1 MTLQEDTSY
10 DRLREAILQYDQ
22 ATIKWSNTMALG
34 SSLPNHSH
42 DDGGPSPMEVDRI
55 WKGKGYGKDRK
66 GKGKDVKGKGKNKSG
81 GKFDKGSGKNQQ
93 QKGSWNNSWGSGK
106 GKWNQSNASNSE
118 KGGKSSSKGKGH
130 GQTSKVV
137 CWKCNKPG
145 HMAKDCRV
153 RMIESNECD
162 ECDGKQ
168 NQQQD
173 SSAASSTGP
182 NNSSSSRV
190 NRVSLHEPASSS
202 NDVPLIFNLASCSD
216 FSRLNVRAIFDGL
229 GLQQFENSQ
238 NDQQS
243 FLPEG
248 VVMSDISAGDGGS
261 SIGVELLSDK
271 SCAGVAEYVESMAS
285 SFELSTFCK
294 YDDFKHFASR
304 VSTDFEFSRYDPV
317 TGDGDIRNS
326 MKHFDDCALY
336 RPGRELSE
344 VEFQDVRAV
353 KSSCDI
359 ILDSG
364 SDATVIPLS
373 MISAGKASDDQSS
386 FLRDAQ
392 GGRISTEGVR
402 DISINL
408 TTVDGQ
414 LVTLQDQ
421 AHVSSRVDTPLIS
434 YGKLLKHGWGI
445 VPEGNGSY
453 LVHVSGAK
461 VPLSFKQNSLLVTGV
476 VRMVEQVVRTID
488 VDIPRSWQNV
498 KNGWY
503 RTRDGFPICASHGR
517 NYVDVLKTHKL
528 DEWPY
533 RTTLGFRDHLGWQ
546 VIELCQ
552 SVFQLDEREAV
563 IDPPFQRWL
572 TLLSK
577 NIVSVVDFGMVVTTP
592 TVDVAAGSSDAM
604 ETTEPA
610 VSATAGGAEHGLGG
624 AQQQQHVE
632 PAVPVSRPAV
642 PTSVAIQP
650 SADTMM
656 IAGVEVNRTSSIS
669 VLRAA
674 CQFLEVS
681 QSGSKAKLWNRILA
695 AVDRGK
701 ILEEKQLAEAALL
714 EGSHSA
720 NPVQTAERPSEEEVQ
735 RHNLTHIPYAAWC
748 ESCVK
753 SKGRPERHERNEGR
767 IGDRELPRISF
778 DFAFTSKSLGNDIS
792 EETDD
797 GAKLTTLVAHD
808 SHTGSITCI
817 PVRGKDEK
825 KHSVRELV
833 KYIQYL
839 GYGDVCLMTDQ
850 EPATLAIQALLQR
863 TWQRLGFKAVIENAP
878 VLDHGGNSWAEKAI
892 DRIRTTA
899 SVLLNQLSSNLGH
912 EVPVRHPL
920 FAWAFSHSAWILDR
934 FSLKANTTAYR
945 LVRGHDYR
953 GKLCEFGAPLLC
965 FVGDSRKKKGDAK
978 WKQGIFL
985 TKSITNDMFVVHCD
999 GGLKLTRS
1007 VKSISDSWAE
1017 HIGLC
1022 RSLVIQPWQ
1031 VEGTLGNKIDP
1042 AGGIRSTPEAVV
1054 PIDDEAGDD
1063 IESEKEEEAVVEL
1076 VPVPVS
1082 ASRGMK
1088 PPPRFAAI
1096 AEQVAVPVEGI
1107 VSYPDRLPEGPA
1119 AAEDATMTEGQRG
1132 SVSGAPGGMD
1142 VGVSIAD
1149 DEVAEPA
1156 SKRPRMTVMRVGDET
1171 LCHMDLEPMELCD
1184 EVKDEEFAEYDAFWN
1199 DDFQDEMMEDATS
1212 MPSGVWQPYSEAQP
1226 EIHGEQLAV
1235 IDIEADKVE
1244 IDRLLQMGVITTADK
1259 YDGPLDTPL
1268 SAKMVRTWRKKQREE
1283 KDADGQ
1289 AVSTTAWL
1297 RRSRL
1302 VGRDFNFLEYREDV
1316 YSPASSSAVVKL
1328 LPCMALTNAMGF
1340 DSSIATL
1347 DVSDAFLQVPQPIPR
1362 KVSLDGAE
1370 YVILK
1375 CLPGQRDA
1383 SKLWYAFFIER
1394 LRAHMEISICPVQP
1408 CIIRCSCNGR
1418 VEGALLLHVDDV
1430 LILGREE
1437 WIADVLI
1444 PSLQKEF
1451 KLTYTLVRRHTG
1463 GMLEFLKRMHV
1474 VEPNYESISVYGEP
1488 KHANALIERY
1498 TIIEGRPP
1506 RVAYTPISGTL
1517 PIPSSD
1523 STLLSPKLAAEYRS
1537 MVGIAMYMAQER
1549 YDLQYATKTLASCL
1563 KNPTKEAWIALGRL
1577 IGYLRFSDQFGLK
1590 MKRTCKGCT
1599 FMESQI
1605 GVVDEKPSNLLETF
1619 SDSDWSGAGD
1629 MKSTSSAVHMLN
1641 GVVIHSTS
1649 RSQKCISLSSTEAE
1663 WYAASSSTCDGLYLQ
1678 HIVEFLTDNNCD
1690 RLHLYTD
1697 NSAVRMLSLKCGVGR
1712 LRHIKGR
1719 MLWLQ
1724 EKMANGELEIKQV
1737 QTAWNVADL
1746 NTKGLSR
1753 DRFLGLLFMLGFV
1766 NEKGNGV
1773 GEYEYSRMLHKES
1786 MKQHVKVIAQNLK
1799 HDGGFNGAGV
1809 SSLHVSKVSKKALR
1823 ILSACALLES
1833 AEGTS
1838 NVSNLSPMS
1847 PEALSWLGVS
1857 VAVVL
1862 VLIGFGY
1869 LISTRAI
1876 RLGGPDRGG
1885 NNDEPTQNDGMY
1897 DIYAPEGHEDLASVE
1912 SASTDYGFPLS
1923 DLQERI
1929 FLVLDRGNHPE
1940 EAICE
1945 WMTSRCSRRLA
1956 IADSSD
1962 RGTVLFYSDCLA
1974 ALANARRNL
1983 LTCDDG
1989 ERGNIFGYLRSLSR
2003 MSPRECSPTC
2013 EMDVEQ
2019 LDAAILE
2026 AGRFANET
2034 VANLQGPEDI
2044 PMDEDSSDISESL
2057 LEEQRRFRYRF
2068 IPLEEASDPDLWQDV
2083 RHGGPNS
2090 DSDSPIADVPVEPAD
2105 EPMPEIELHLREIHE
2120 RRSRA
2125 LRRIRRQLS
2134 QAYDTGTQEEIWGL
2148 PTTIYIGAR

>member
-1 MTLQEDTSY
+1 
-10 DRLREAILQYDQ
+10 
-22 ATIKWSNTMALG
+22 
-34 SSLPNHSH
+34 
-42 DDGGPSPMEVDRI
+42 
-55 WKGKGYGKDRK
+55 
-66 GKGKDVKGKGKNKSG
+66 
-81 GKFDKGSGKNQQ
+81 
-93 QKGSWNNSWGSGK
+93 
-106 GKWNQSNASNSE
+106 
-118 KGGKSSSKGKGH
+118 
-130 GQTSKVV
+130 
-137 CWKCNKPG
+137 
-145 HMAKDCRV
+145 
-153 RMIESNECD
+153 
-162 ECDGKQ
+162 
-168 NQQQD
+168 
-173 SSAASSTGP
+173 
-182 NNSSSSRV
+182 
-190 NRVSLHEPASSS
+190 
-202 NDVPLIFNLASCSD
+202 
-216 FSRLNVRAIFDGL
+216 
-229 GLQQFENSQ
+229 
-238 NDQQS
+238 
-243 FLPEG
+243 
-248 VVMSDISAGDGGS
+248 
-261 SIGVELLSDK
+261 
-271 SCAGVAEYVESMAS
+271 
-285 SFELSTFCK
+285 
-294 YDDFKHFASR
+294 
-304 VSTDFEFSRYDPV
+304 
-317 TGDGDIRNS
+317 
-326 MKHFDDCALY
+326 
-336 RPGRELSE
+336 
-344 VEFQDVRAV
+344 
-353 KSSCDI
+353 
-359 ILDSG
+359 
-364 SDATVIPLS
+364 
-373 MISAGKASDDQSS
+373 
-386 FLRDAQ
+386 
-392 GGRISTEGVR
+392 
-402 DISINL
+402 
-408 TTVDGQ
+408 
-414 LVTLQDQ
+414 
-421 AHVSSRVDTPLIS
+421 
-434 YGKLLKHGWGI
+434 
-445 VPEGNGSY
+445 
-453 LVHVSGAK
+453 
-461 VPLSFKQNSLLVTGV
+461 
-476 VRMVEQVVRTID
+476 
-488 VDIPRSWQNV
+488 
-498 KNGWY
+498 
-503 RTRDGFPICASHGR
+503 
-517 NYVDVLKTHKL
+517 
-528 DEWPY
+528 
-533 RTTLGFRDHLGWQ
+533 
-546 VIELCQ
+546 
-552 SVFQLDEREAV
+552 
-563 IDPPFQRWL
+563 
-572 TLLSK
+572 
-577 NIVSVVDFGMVVTTP
+577 
-592 TVDVAAGSSDAM
+592 
-604 ETTEPA
+604 
-610 VSATAGGAEHGLGG
+610 
-624 AQQQQHVE
+624 
-632 PAVPVSRPAV
+632 
-642 PTSVAIQP
+642 
-650 SADTMM
+650 MM

-714 EGSHSA
+714 EGSHAA

-767 IGDRELPRISF
+767 ICDRELPRFSF
-778 DFAFTSKSLGNDIS
+778 DFAYTGKSLGNDIS
-792 EETDD
+792 EEADD

-808 SHTGSITCI
+808 SRTGSIACI

-850 EPATLAIQALLQR
+850 EPAVLAIQALLQR
-863 TWQRLGFKAVIENAP
+863 TWQRLGFKAVLENAP

-920 FAWAFSHSAWILDR
+920 FAWSFSHAAWILDR
-934 FSLKANTTAYR
+934 FSLKANTSAYR

-965 FVGDSRKKKGDAK
+965 FVGDSRKKKGDAT

-1007 VKSISDSWAE
+1007 VKSISDNWAE
-1017 HIGLC
+1017 HIGLY
-1022 RSLVIQPWQ
+1022 RSLVVQPWQ
-1031 VEGTLGNKIDP
+1031 VEGSLGNKIDP
-1042 AGGIRSTPEAVV
+1042 TGGIRSTPEAVV
-1054 PIDDEAGDD
+1054 PMDDEAGDD

-1082 ASRGMK
+1082 ASKGVK

-1096 AEQVAVPVEGI
+1096 AEEVAAPVEGI
-1107 VSYPDRLPEGPA
+1107 FSYPDRRPEGPA
-1119 AAEDATMTEGQRG
+1119 TAEDATMTEGQRG
-1132 SVSGAPGGMD
+1132 SVFGAPGMD

-1184 EVKDEEFAEYDAFWN
+1184 EVKYEEFAEYDEFWN
-1199 DDFQDEMMEDATS
+1199 DDFQDEMVEDAPPMS
-1212 MPSGVWQPYSEAQP
+1212 SGVWQPYSEAQP
-1226 EIHGEQLAV
+1226 EIHGEQLAA

-1268 SAKMVRTWRKKQREE
+1268 SAKMVRTWRKKQKEE
-1283 KDADGQ
+1283 KGKDGQ
-1289 AVSTTAWL
+1289 AVSTTAWS

-1430 LILGREE
+1430 LILGREG

-1474 VEPNYESISVYGEP
+1474 VEPNYEAISVYGEP

-1498 TIIEGRPP
+1498 TILEGRPP

-1523 STLLSPKLAAEYRS
+1523 STLLSSKLAAEYSS

-1563 KNPTKEAWIALGRL
+1563 KNPTKEAWMALGRL

-1629 MKSTSSAVHMLN
+1629 MKSTSSAVRMLN

-1678 HIVEFLTDNNCD
+1678 HIVEFLTDDNCD

-1786 MKQHVKVIAQNLK
+1786 MKQHVKAIAQNLK
-1799 HDGGFNGAGV
+1799 QDGGFNGAGV
-1809 SSLHVSKVSKKALR
+1809 SSLHVSKVSKKVLR

-1833 AEGTS
+1833 AEGLS
-1838 NVSNLSPMS
+1838 NVSNSSPII
-1847 PEALSWLGVS
+1847 PEALGQGQDSPWQVWLR
-1857 VAVVL
+1857 
-1862 VLIGFGY
+1862 VLIAVGFALIGLSY
-1869 LISTRAI
+1869 LMSARAI
-1876 RLGGPDRGG
+1876 RLVGGPNPGI
-1885 NNDEPTQNDGMY
+1885 NDVQIQNDNM
-1897 DIYAPEGHEDLASVE
+1897 DNIYAPEGHEDVASAE

-1923 DLQERI
+1923 DLQECI
-1929 FLVLDRGNHPE
+1929 FLVLDRGNHSE
-1940 EAICE
+1940 EAICA
-1945 WMTSRCSRRLA
+1945 WMTSRSSRRLA
-1956 IADSSD
+1956 IADSAD
-1962 RGTVLFYSDCLA
+1962 RGTVMFYHHDCLV

-1983 LTCDDG
+1983 LTCDEQ
-1989 ERGNIFGYLRSLSR
+1989 ERRNIFGYLRSLSR
-2003 MSPRECSPTC
+2003 MSPRECSPTR
-2013 EMDVEQ
+2013 EMDMEQ
-2019 LDAAILE
+2019 LDAALVE
-2026 AGRFANET
+2026 SGRVANET
-2034 VANLQGPEDI
+2034 IGNLHGVDAV

-2057 LEEQRRFRYRF
+2057 NWRSNVDFDIVLSLLKRQVTLTYGKMYVMEVPTVTAILQQQMFLVNQLMSLCLRLNFIYVRFMRGVLELSE
-2068 IPLEEASDPDLWQDV
+2068 
-2083 RHGGPNS
+2083 G
-2090 DSDSPIADVPVEPAD
+2090 VEGSSK
-2105 EPMPEIELHLREIHE
+2105 R
-2120 RRSRA
+2120 
-2125 LRRIRRQLS
+2125 
-2134 QAYDTGTQEEIWGL
+2134 
-2148 PTTIYIGAR
+2148 PTTLALKKRFGNWKLSKTGGQASYDLVHGAFKDNLHWCKMSVFHTCSWIFIHWWYYDECIVYTIYNISWYELSYLFS